1 MNEVLNYNTI
11 TENSEGFFKDKGSKF
26 LGFAFHVKTLEDID
40 RCLKKIRE
48 KEYSARH
55 HCYAYRLEFDGSKYR
70 ANDDGEPSHSAG
82 DPILGQIDSF
92 ELTETLI
99 IVVRY
104 FGGTKLGVGGL
115 IQAYRAAAKES
126 LLNNKIVNRAVR
138 QKFDLL
144 FEYESMNI
152 VMRYAKQFNTKIVS
166 QKLEQSCA
174 MTIELDL
181 DKADSFKQ
189 GILLSRKVRIKKPS
203 ESWED

>member
-99 IVVRY
+99 FWGHKTWCWRPDS
-104 FGGTKLGVGGL
+104 G
-115 IQAYRAAAKES
+115 IQSGSQRES
-126 LLNNKIVNRAVR
+126 T
-138 QKFDLL
+138 Q
-144 FEYESMNI
+144 
-152 VMRYAKQFNTKIVS
+152 
-166 QKLEQSCA
+166 
-174 MTIELDL
+174 
-181 DKADSFKQ
+181 
-189 GILLSRKVRIKKPS
+189 
-203 ESWED
+203 